1 MLAFDLGIDRWNN
14 ERAPAS
20 PVLFR
25 TLGKG
30 DSWMKKAFVLI
41 AAVLFCAAAAVGAAP
56 KSEDL
61 YSVYSGELTTLN
73 YLVVGA
79 ENEHSVIA
87 NIIDGLVEYDKY
99 GVLVPSLATDWSGS
113 EDGKTW
119 TFNLRKGVKWV
130 DSKGKDYAEVVA
142 QDWVDAAKYLFDKK
156 NASLTAKVAY
166 EVIKN
171 GKAYFN
177 GTLTDFSQVGVKAL
191 DTYTV
196 QYTLEKPVPYFLSMV
211 TYVCFLPV
219 NGKFLASTGTRFGTD
234 NKTLLYNGAYIL
246 DSFEPQVGRTLVKND
261 KYWDRDHVYIRRM
274 NFKYNK
280 EASTLAPELFLRGE
294 ISSVALP
301 SSLIDSWMKDPA
313 KKAIVRPAETSSYTY
328 FYTFNFNPTFEA
340 QYEPEN
346 WTVVVNNKNF
356 RESIFHGLDR
366 KAAMITAEPYA
377 PERRLQNTV
386 TPRNFVNASGKDFV
400 DMSDLAKYAKT
411 DSFDRAAALQF
422 KAKAM
427 VELAGKAKFP
437 VKIMMP
443 YNAGATDWTNRA
455 QVVEQQLENLL
466 GKDFI
471 DVIPVSFPATG
482 FLGATRRKG
491 NYAIQECNWGP
502 DYADPETYTDPFV
515 IGSNY
520 NWPEKA
526 AGYLQA
532 NGKPVYEN
540 MVDAAKAE
548 VVNLAKR
555 YDLFAKAEAYLIGE
569 AFVVPYAIG
578 GGGFMASKLEPFSY
592 PFAPF
597 GMSYLKYKGQT
608 VLSKPLSTSDY
619 NKLKDAWDN
628 VREEALKKSKF

>member
-1 MLAFDLGIDRWNN
+1 MRKRIAVAILGIF
-14 ERAPAS
+14 
-20 PVLFR
+20 L
-25 TLGKG
+25 L
-30 DSWMKKAFVLI
+30 
-41 AAVLFCAAAAVGAAP
+41 AAAAVGAAP
-56 KSEDL
+56 KSEDY

-73 YLVVGA
+73 YLVVAA

-87 NIIDGLVEYDKY
+87 NVIDGLVEYDKY
-99 GVLVPSLATDWSGS
+99 GVIVPSLATDWKVSS
-113 EDGKTW
+113 DGLVW

-156 NASLTAKVAY
+156 NASLTANIAY
-166 EVIKN
+166 NVIKN
-171 GKAYFN
+171 GKAFFD
-177 GTLTDFSQVGVKAL
+177 GKETDFSKVGVKAL

-196 QYTLEKPVPYFLSMV
+196 QYTLEKPVPYFLSML

-219 NGKFLASTGTRFGTD
+219 NGQFLADQGTRFGTD
-234 NKTLLYNGAYIL
+234 HRTILYNGAYVVE
-246 DSFEPQVGRTLVKND
+246 SFEPQVGRTLVRND
-261 KYWDRDHVYIRRM
+261 KYWDKEHVYIRRLIY
-274 NFKYNK
+274 KYNK
-280 EASTLAPELFLRGE
+280 EATTLGPQLFLRGE
-294 ISSVALP
+294 ISSVGIP

-328 FYTFNFNPTFEA
+328 FYAFNFNPNFEA
-340 QYEPEN
+340 QYEPDN
-346 WTVVVNNKNF
+346 WKIVVNNKNF
-356 RESIFHGLDR
+356 RKAIFHALDR
-366 KAAMITAEPYA
+366 RAAMITAEPYA
-377 PERRLQNTV
+377 PERRLQNTI

-400 DMSDLAKYAKT
+400 DTSDLAKYAKT
-411 DSFDRAAALQF
+411 DTFSKTLALDF

-427 VELAGKAKFP
+427 AELAGKAKFP

-466 GKDFI
+466 GRDFI

-491 NYAIQECNWGP
+491 NYALQECNWGP

-515 IGSNY
+515 TGSNY

-526 AGYLQA
+526 DGYKQA
-532 NGKPVYEN
+532 NGKTVYEN

-548 VVNLAKR
+548 VVNIAKR
-555 YDLFAKAEAYLIGE
+555 YELFAKAEAYFIGE
-569 AFVVPYAIG
+569 AFVIPYAIG
-578 GGGFMASKLEPFSY
+578 GGGFTASKLEPFSY

-597 GMSYLKYKGQT
+597 GMSYLKFKGQT
-608 VLSKPLSTSDY
+608 VFQKPLSTEAY
-619 NKLKDAWDN
+619 NALKATWEAE
-628 VREEALKKSKF
+628 REEALKKSKF

>member
-1 MLAFDLGIDRWNN
+1 MKKSIFFLVT
-14 ERAPAS
+14 
-20 PVLFR
+20 VLF
-25 TLGKG
+25 L
-30 DSWMKKAFVLI
+30 
-41 AAVLFCAAAAVGAAP
+41 CAASIAGAAP

-61 YSVYSGELTTLN
+61 YSVYAGELTTLN
-73 YLVVGA
+73 YLVVAA

-87 NIIDGLVEYDKY
+87 NIVDGLVEYDKY
-99 GVLVPSLATDWSGS
+99 GVLQPSLATEWSSS

-119 TFNLRKGVKWV
+119 TFTLRKGSKWV
-130 DSKGKDYAEVVA
+130 DNKGKDYAEVVA

-156 NASLTAKVAY
+156 NASLTAKIAY
-166 EVIKN
+166 DVIKN
-171 GKAYFN
+171 AKAYFN
-177 GTLTDFSQVGVKAL
+177 GTITDFSQVGVKAPNK
-191 DTYTV
+191 YTV
-196 QYTLEKPVPYFLSMV
+196 QYTLEKPVPYFLSML

-219 NGKFLASTGTRFGTD
+219 NGQFLANAGTRFGTD
-234 NKTLLYNGAYIL
+234 NKTVLYNGAYIL
-246 DSFEPQVGRTLVKND
+246 DSFEPQVGRTLVRND
-261 KYWDRDHVYIRRM
+261 KYWDRESVYIKRL

-280 EASTLAPELFLRGE
+280 EASTLGPELFLRGE
-294 ISSVALP
+294 ISSVGIP

-313 KKAIVRPAETSSYTY
+313 KKAIVRPAETSTYTY
-328 FYTFNFNPTFEA
+328 FYTFNFNPGFDA

-346 WTVVVNNKNF
+346 WQVVVNNKNF
-356 RESIFHGLDR
+356 RESIFHALDR
-366 KAAMITAEPYA
+366 KAAMVTAEPYA
-377 PERRLQNTV
+377 PERRLQNTI

-400 DMSDLAKYAKT
+400 DMADLAKYSKT
-411 DSFDRAAALQF
+411 DSFDKAGALQF

-427 VELAGKAKFP
+427 GELAGKAKFP

-466 GKDFI
+466 GKDYI

-491 NYAIQECNWGP
+491 NYAMQECNWGP

-515 IGSNY
+515 TGSNY

-526 AGYLQA
+526 VGYAQA

-548 VVNLAKR
+548 IVNIAKR
-555 YDLFAKAEAYLIGE
+555 YELFAKAEAYFIGE
-569 AFVVPYAIG
+569 AFVIPYAIG

-608 VLSKPLSTSDY
+608 VMQKPLSTDEY
-619 NKLKDAWDN
+619 NKMKDAWD
-628 VREEALKKSKF
+628 VAREEALKKSKY

>member
-1 MLAFDLGIDRWNN
+1 MKRSIFLLA
-14 ERAPAS
+14 AA
-20 PVLFR
+20 
-25 TLGKG
+25 
-30 DSWMKKAFVLI
+30 I
-41 AAVLFCAAAAVGAAP
+41 AAFSAAAAGAAP

-61 YSVYSGELTTLN
+61 YSVYAGELTTLN
-73 YLVVGA
+73 YLVVAA

-99 GVLVPSLATDWSGS
+99 GVLVPSLATEWSNS
-113 EDGKTW
+113 ADGLTW
-119 TFNLRKGVKWV
+119 TFKLRKGVKWV
-130 DSKGKDYAEVVA
+130 DNKGKEYAEVVA

-156 NASLTAKVAY
+156 NASLTAKIAY

-171 GKAYFN
+171 AKAYFN

-191 DTYTV
+191 DKYTV
-196 QYTLEKPVPYFLSMV
+196 EYTLEKPVPYFLSML

-219 NGKFLASTGTRFGTD
+219 NGQFLAQAGARFGTD
-234 NKTLLYNGAYIL
+234 NKTVLYNGAYIL
-246 DSFEPQVGRTLVKND
+246 ESFEPQVGRTLVRND
-261 KYWDRDHVYIRRM
+261 KYWDKEHIYIRRL

-280 EASTLAPELFLRGE
+280 EASTLAPQLFLRGE
-294 ISSVALP
+294 ISSVGIP

-328 FYTFNFNPTFEA
+328 FYAFNFNPTFDA

-346 WTVVVNNKNF
+346 WKVVVNNKNF
-356 RESIFHGLDR
+356 RKAIFHALDK

-377 PERRLQNTV
+377 PDRRLQNTI

-400 DMSDLAKYAKT
+400 DMGELGRYAKT
-411 DSFDRAAALQF
+411 DSFDKAQALQY
-422 KAKAM
+422 KAKALA
-427 VELAGKAKFP
+427 ELSGKAKFP

-466 GKDFI
+466 GQDFI

-515 IGSNY
+515 TGSNY

-526 AGYLQA
+526 EGYKQA
-532 NGKPVYEN
+532 NGKTVYEN

-548 VVNLAKR
+548 VVNIAKR
-555 YDLFAKAEAYLIGE
+555 YELFAKAEAYFIGE
-569 AFVVPYAIG
+569 AFVIPYAIG
-578 GGGFMASKLEPFSY
+578 GGGFVASKLEPFSY

-608 VLSKPLSTSDY
+608 VLQKPLSTEAY
-619 NKLKDAWDN
+619 YAMKAAWEAE
-628 VREEALKKSKF
+628 REEALKKSKF

>member
-1 MLAFDLGIDRWNN
+1 MRKRIAVAILGIF
-14 ERAPAS
+14 
-20 PVLFR
+20 L
-25 TLGKG
+25 L
-30 DSWMKKAFVLI
+30 
-41 AAVLFCAAAAVGAAP
+41 AAAAVGAAP
-56 KSEDL
+56 KSEDY

-73 YLVVGA
+73 YLVVAA

-87 NIIDGLVEYDKY
+87 NVIDGLVEYDKY
-99 GVLVPSLATDWSGS
+99 GVIVPSLATDWKVSS
-113 EDGKTW
+113 DGLVW

-156 NASLTAKVAY
+156 NASLTANIAY
-166 EVIKN
+166 NVIKN
-171 GKAYFN
+171 GKAFFD
-177 GTLTDFSQVGVKAL
+177 GKETDFSKVGVKAL

-196 QYTLEKPVPYFLSMV
+196 QYTLEKPVPYFLSML

-219 NGKFLASTGTRFGTD
+219 NGQFLADQGTRFGTD
-234 NKTLLYNGAYIL
+234 HRTILYNGAYVVE
-246 DSFEPQVGRTLVKND
+246 SFEPQVGRTLVRND
-261 KYWDRDHVYIRRM
+261 KYWDKEHVYIRRLIY
-274 NFKYNK
+274 KYNK
-280 EASTLAPELFLRGE
+280 EATTLGPQLFLRGE
-294 ISSVALP
+294 ISSVGIP

-328 FYTFNFNPTFEA
+328 FYAFNFNPNFEA
-340 QYEPEN
+340 QYEPDN
-346 WTVVVNNKNF
+346 WKIVVNNKNF
-356 RESIFHGLDR
+356 RKTIFHALDR
-366 KAAMITAEPYA
+366 RAAMITAEPYA
-377 PERRLQNTV
+377 PERRLQNTI

-400 DMSDLAKYAKT
+400 DTSDLAKYAKT
-411 DSFDRAAALQF
+411 DTFSKTLALDF

-427 VELAGKAKFP
+427 AELAGKAKFP

-466 GKDFI
+466 GRDFI

-491 NYAIQECNWGP
+491 NYALQECNWGP

-515 IGSNY
+515 TGSNY

-526 AGYLQA
+526 DGYKQA
-532 NGKPVYEN
+532 NGKTVYEN

-548 VVNLAKR
+548 VVNIAKR
-555 YDLFAKAEAYLIGE
+555 YELFAKAEAYFIGE
-569 AFVVPYAIG
+569 AFVIPYAIG
-578 GGGFMASKLEPFSY
+578 GGGFTASKLEPFSY

-597 GMSYLKYKGQT
+597 GMSYLKFKGQT
-608 VLSKPLSTSDY
+608 VFQKPLSTEAY
-619 NKLKDAWDN
+619 NALKATWEAE
-628 VREEALKKSKF
+628 REEALKKSKF